1 MMNGTV
7 GALLFRMSHEGLSGA
22 LRIETED
29 GQAVVVVRSGK
40 VLAVEGVPDLLDTLK
55 DRLPDASA
63 LSGELLSDI
72 PICMALG
79 LGLDEVFNAACT
91 GLGAF
96 LAENDAD
103 DALFDPTA
111 KPPAGSFPLPKAL
124 LRLYIDAVT
133 ASDPDSIAQAY
144 RGRSLETLRVM
155 VRPEEAA
162 GLGPIVLRNLRA
174 AWKCGNLGEFIT
186 TAGTSPKRLRQTWT
200 SLDLLER
207 MGLVQLGDGDAPN
220 PAAATPGPEAE
231 APEPRAREPQPS
243 AEEAAAPESEPFES
257 PDYAFDF
264 DEPEEEEEEEETD
277 EPSVLASLDAGGD
290 EVFALGS
297 SEDEDES
304 DFDEDS
310 EDEDSEDDDSEDDD
324 DFSLEDLGD
333 DDSEDEEEFEAEYGE
348 ELSELESDDEAS
360 DVFAMDSWDD
370 EDFDEDDEFED
381 EDDEDS
387 EDDGD
392 QPSAVTV
399 VEDDEDDDDDATGDD
414 NPLAALMGH
423 KDPAV
428 KAMALFYG
436 ELLRAGPLAP
446 LGLKDEDLVGYLTLE
461 VLRMRANR
469 ALGRWHP
476 ELHRHRSEDAQQAAM
491 ELYKLVES
499 RFEAMSSL
507 ESLARAIAEL
517 RRSRP
522 WPRPSQQALR
532 KAEIFYRRAQKLQKA
547 NAWPAVLVLVGKAVE
562 LAPPVARYRVLDLRA
577 RTVLMEMSAESGV
590 VNLDALP
597 TRVADRATIDYT
609 AGLIWEDASRPARA
623 LSRYERALTRDP
635 DHEEAAWRREQLLA
649 EGAGEDSGASF
660 VGLLSGLF
668 RGR

>member
-22 LRIETED
+22 LRIETDD
-29 GQAVVVVRSGK
+29 GQAEVVVRGGK
-40 VLAVEGVPDLLDTLK
+40 VIAANGIPDLLDSLT
-55 DRLPDASA
+55 DRLPGASA
-63 LSGELLSDI
+63 LSGDLLSDI

-79 LGLDEVFNAACT
+79 LGLDDVFNAACS
-91 GLGAF
+91 GLGNF

-111 KPPAGSFPLPKAL
+111 KAPPGSFPLPKDL

-133 ASDPDSIAQAY
+133 ATDPDSIAQAY
-144 RGRSLETLRVM
+144 RGRNLETLRVM

-174 AWKCGNLGEFIT
+174 AWKCGNLGDFIT
-186 TAGTSPKRLRQTWT
+186 TAGTSPQRLRQTWT

-207 MGLVQLGDGDAPN
+207 MGLVKVGDG
-220 PAAATPGPEAE
+220 PAA
-231 APEPRAREPQPS
+231 PR
-243 AEEAAAPESEPFES
+243 SEQTA
-257 PDYAFDF
+257 DYARDF
-264 DEPEEEEEEEETD
+264 DEPEVPDEEDGD

-290 EVFALGS
+290 EVFALGDQDED
-297 SEDEDES
+297 SEDEDSE
-304 DFDEDS
+304 DEDS
-310 EDEDSEDDDSEDDD
+310 EDEDSEDDEGALEELGDEDSEDD
-324 DFSLEDLGD
+324 ED
-333 DDSEDEEEFEAEYGE
+333 FEAEYGE
-348 ELSELESDDEAS
+348 HLSELESDDEAS

-370 EDFDEDDEFED
+370 EDFDEEDEV
-381 EDDEDS
+381 EDDE
-387 EDDGD
+387 EDEPAEDAGD
-392 QPSAVTV
+392 EPSAVTV
-399 VEDDEDDDDDATGDD
+399 VEDDEDDDDDATGED

-428 KAMALFYG
+428 KAMALFYS

-446 LGLKDEDLVGYLTLE
+446 LGLKDVDLVGYLTLE

-522 WPRPSQQALR
+522 WPKPSQQSLR
-532 KAEIFYRRAQKLQKA
+532 KAEIFYRRARKLETA

-562 LAPPVARYRVLDLRA
+562 LAPPVARYRILDLRA

-590 VNLDALP
+590 VNLDGLP
-597 TRVADRATIDYT
+597 TRSADRATVDYT
-609 AGLIWEDASRPARA
+609 AGLIWEDAARPARA

-649 EGAGEDSGASF
+649 GGAGEDSGASF